1 MLKKYF
7 FYFREESSSLTSNFA
22 DELSGDIK
30 SQVFFTLGGEEKT
43 KLSIRE
49 RLKLA
54 CKCQCSYTFH
64 RVPSTSAELPEGVL
78 RKILQ
83 RNFPESSKN
92 IASVSCES
100 EFGVCI
106 KCRRGYG
113 NSQSFE
119 SKLLLETPTNATEVL
134 KSCNSTARSTRI
146 FRSNSLEA
154 LIEANC
160 VIELPMPRYLIFQN

>member
-1 MLKKYF
+1 MK
-7 FYFREESSSLTSNFA
+7 SNFVN
-22 DELSGDIK
+22 DLSQDVK
-30 SQVFFTLGGEEKT
+30 TQVYFTLGGEEKS

-49 RLKLA
+49 RLKSA
-54 CKCQCSYTFH
+54 CKCQCSYTFT
-64 RVPSTSAELPEGVL
+64 RVPNSSAELPEGIL

-92 IASVSCES
+92 ILSSSSES
-100 EFGVCI
+100 ELGVCM
-106 KCRRGYG
+106 KCHKG
-113 NSQSFE
+113 NQSFD

-134 KSCNSTARSTRI
+134 KGCNSTARSSRV

-160 VIELPMPRYLIFQN
+160 VIELPMPRYTIC